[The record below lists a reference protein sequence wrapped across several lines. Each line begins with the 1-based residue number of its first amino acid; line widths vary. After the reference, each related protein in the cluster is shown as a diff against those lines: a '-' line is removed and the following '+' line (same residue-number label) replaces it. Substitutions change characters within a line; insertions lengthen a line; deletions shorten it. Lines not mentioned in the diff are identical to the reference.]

1 MKIFAKLIIWDN
13 HIVLSYLLVEQRG
26 IYEITN
32 TTFCTRINTT
42 GEISNPG
49 PSQLIH
55 ISWGKGVR
63 VDVVEIPHKLNS
75 PLKYS
80 VCEEMYRIKKIIIIK

>member
-1 MKIFAKLIIWDN
+1 MF
-13 HIVLSYLLVEQRG
+13 VLKNSYLHS
-26 IYEITN
+26 
-32 TTFCTRINTT
+32 INTT